1 MVMRPACFAIRHEN
15 RANVWVSAE
24 SPDHLQPF
32 ENRKQAMGKPQSGQ
46 PVLRSAR
53 YNLWVGV
60 FCVFMLVAAGVF
72 YYATQKIAYVWR
84 WNRVPIYFAYK
95 DDIRVY
101 SEIDGDVESITPRG
115 KNSIITVKG
124 LEGSE
129 SYTVPTKS
137 VEVEEGEM
145 ISIGDTLAQYQ
156 KWKPGLLL
164 IGLWITLKLSVIA
177 TILGILIGIIGGLT
191 RISSNPALRWTT
203 IIYVEIIRG
212 SPLMVQ
218 ILIWYFVIGTVVND
232 LLAEYGLTEQQALA
246 YRHNPID
253 NLQPLAKAGIPLLR
267 LQAFWY
273 GVASLACFAGAY
285 VTEIVRAG
293 IQSIHR
299 GQTEAARSLGMSY
312 AQSMLYIILPQALRR
327 ILPPLAGQF
336 ISLIKDSSLLG
347 IIAIR
352 ELTKAA
358 REAVSA
364 SLQPFEIY
372 LVAAVLYLVL
382 TFTLSMIVQ
391 RLEKRMAIA

>member
-1 MVMRPACFAIRHEN
+1 MGNKSQKKQPKL
-15 RANVWVSAE
+15 RAAS
-24 SPDHLQPF
+24 
-32 ENRKQAMGKPQSGQ
+32 
-46 PVLRSAR
+46 
-53 YNLWVGV
+53 YNLWVGI
-60 FCVFMLVAAGVF
+60 FCVFILVVAGVF
-72 YYATQKIAYVWR
+72 YYATQKIEYVWR

-95 DDIRVY
+95 DEVHIY
-101 SEIDGDVESITPRG
+101 SETDGDVESIMPQG
-115 KNSIITVKG
+115 KKSVITLKG
-124 LEGSE
+124 LEGTV
-129 SYTVPTKS
+129 SYTVPTEG
-137 VEVEEGEM
+137 VAVQEGEM
-145 ISIGDTLAQYQ
+145 ISIGDTLAKYP
-156 KWKPGLLL
+156 KWKPGLLI

-177 TILGILIGIIGGLT
+177 TILGVIIGIIGGLT

-203 IIYVEIIRG
+203 IIYIEIIRG

-232 LLAEYGLTEQQALA
+232 LLATSGM
-246 YRHNPID
+246 
-253 NLQPLAKAGIPLLR
+253 GR
-267 LQAFWY
+267 LPAFWY

-312 AQSMLYIILPQALRR
+312 GQSMLHIILPQALRR

-364 SLQPFEIY
+364 SLQPFEVY
-372 LVAAVLYLVL
+372 LLAAVLYLVL
-382 TFTLSMIVQ
+382 TFTLSMVVQ
-391 RLEKRMAIA
+391 RLEKRMAFS